1 MKNATYGRKNWR
13 SNTRLSFDATCMPE
27 LREVLKTTKTEI
39 SRKVFNSQNS
49 DLAEKVLKGKDTD
62 LGKIIGICNYFGI
75 DLGQFIVDDKGR
87 HPQLVFDVPKTE
99 TVEAVE
105 VEAVDDET
113 TGRQNKPERF
123 PLSAEQTEPTAEPA
137 SEGLLNQGNAAQ
149 LIAAL
154 TEATRHE
161 RTLYEQIAA
170 LKAEVA
176 MLRERATHYDLQR
189 SYAMPMGKMVQD
201 GSSISEK

>member
-1 MKNATYGRKNWR
+1 
-13 SNTRLSFDATCMPE
+13 MPE
-27 LREVLKTTKTEI
+27 LRELLKTTKTEI
-39 SRKVFNSQNS
+39 SRKVFKSQNS
-49 DLAEKVLKGKDTD
+49 DLAEKVLNGKDTD
-62 LGKIIGICNYFGI
+62 LGKILGICNYFGI

-87 HPQLVFDVPKTE
+87 HPQLVFG
-99 TVEAVE
+99 E
-105 VEAVDDET
+105 VKNEESGVKSKEWHEPMTDAEMT
-113 TGRQNKPERF
+113 TGRNGKPERF
-123 PLSAEQTEPTAEPA
+123 PLTTEQTEQTVEPT

-189 SYAMPMGKMVQD
+189 SYVMPMGKMVQD
-201 GSSISEK
+201 GSSLGEK